1 MSIEQQTNDLLDA
14 FSKASVGLFE
24 VTGRYI
30 KHFEQGTYGCAIAKP
45 SKRIKNALAIDREV
59 LVVVSTFK
67 DLQQRTVKFLQQE
80 IHESLGRL
88 ETTMAVILHKDRD
101 GNSKLRNWGR
111 NVGISVLPLTEGECL
126 QSSDALE
133 RALCIELY
141 SHDPFDVT
149 GPVSDDANFFGRRD
163 EAIELARKL
172 QKGQIRSCLGIR
184 KIGKTSILNRVLHEI
199 KTAHDCTCV
208 MVDCSRDDIWQLNA
222 ANLIG
227 SIALTTEIAVAN
239 KSNYSKL
246 TVTDKAIQVAEGRQ
260 RLENA
265 VKSIGRPFVLV
276 FDEVDYITPGSP
288 TNSLWRADFNVF
300 WRNLRAV
307 YQEAARE
314 GGVLSVLVAGVSTYW
329 FSVESIGDVENS
341 VLAFVPEEYLSPMP
355 IGASIAMLKRLGR
368 IAGLQI
374 DEGAAECIAKAAG
387 NMPYW
392 SRKCAS
398 YINRKI
404 PVAERPLEITKD
416 RIESMVSSFVEEEGS
431 AIAEVALSHLF
442 RVYPAL
448 YSAAAQCHDGK
459 GETVS
464 DREKRVLRRYGILS
478 ENSSTLS
485 GQMIV
490 SGFDALVRSRSNNQG
505 GDPNSIEVKPL
516 VVDLG
521 DDDWAEELAAI
532 GKRRNLLER
541 KLRELA
547 LNFVRF
553 DSMASGKLSD
563 LLSRII
569 KVLPENQRNAMT
581 HLTAEEA
588 VNKFL
593 WTDLVK
599 LIGKE
604 WQLFEKVF
612 GDKAQFNQHCDVIND
627 RFDAHAKSA
636 DTADFAM
643 YRRSLK
649 YIEERIAKLQ

>member
-1 MSIEQQTNDLLDA
+1 
-14 FSKASVGLFE
+14 
-24 VTGRYI
+24 
-30 KHFEQGTYGCAIAKP
+30 
-45 SKRIKNALAIDREV
+45 
-59 LVVVSTFK
+59 
-67 DLQQRTVKFLQQE
+67 
-80 IHESLGRL
+80 
-88 ETTMAVILHKDRD
+88 
-101 GNSKLRNWGR
+101 
-111 NVGISVLPLTEGECL
+111 
-126 QSSDALE
+126 
-133 RALCIELY
+133 
-141 SHDPFDVT
+141 
-149 GPVSDDANFFGRRD
+149 
-163 EAIELARKL
+163 
-172 QKGQIRSCLGIR
+172 
-184 KIGKTSILNRVLHEI
+184 
-199 KTAHDCTCV
+199 
-208 MVDCSRDDIWQLNA
+208 
-222 ANLIG
+222 
-227 SIALTTEIAVAN
+227 
-239 KSNYSKL
+239 
-246 TVTDKAIQVAEGRQ
+246 
-260 RLENA
+260 
-265 VKSIGRPFVLV
+265 
-276 FDEVDYITPGSP
+276 
-288 TNSLWRADFNVF
+288 
-300 WRNLRAV
+300 
-307 YQEAARE
+307 
-314 GGVLSVLVAGVSTYW
+314 
-329 FSVESIGDVENS
+329 
-341 VLAFVPEEYLSPMP
+341 
-355 IGASIAMLKRLGR
+355 
-368 IAGLQI
+368 
-374 DEGAAECIAKAAG
+374 
-387 NMPYW
+387 
-392 SRKCAS
+392 
-398 YINRKI
+398 
-404 PVAERPLEITKD
+404 
-416 RIESMVSSFVEEEGS
+416 MVSSFVEEEGS

-485 GQMIV
+485 GQMMV

-505 GDPNSIEVKPL
+505 GDPNAIEVKPL

-604 WQLFEKVF
+604 WQLFEKIF
-612 GDKAQFNQHCDVIND
+612 GDKTQFNQHCDVIND